1 MKTLVDM
8 YTIVFRKA
16 VSQGST
22 ILMTKA
28 AQLNVI
34 HVFCGW
40 KLTTWFLNNKGQIEV
55 QNQLLK
61 LFYK

>member
-28 AQLNVI
+28 AQLNV
-34 HVFCGW
+34 
-40 KLTTWFLNNKGQIEV
+40 
-55 QNQLLK
+55 
-61 LFYK
+61 LFMYFVGGN